1 MIYKAL
7 IIEDSPD
14 FAELL
19 CAILERLGHEGVV
32 VTNRQDALYRLDE
45 EEFDFV
51 LLDLSLPTH
60 EKDTNPLPYVGFELL
75 AHIRKR
81 FDSEMLPVIG
91 MTAYEKS
98 AQTGVQ
104 VMKAGADDYFSKGD
118 TAASP
123 EEKIKLML
131 QSIREDRLHMESKE
145 DEAAARR
152 KPHYVAFQ
160 GDLVFVN
167 GIEIENDKWIEVFQ
181 LLRRL
186 TARSGGGMTAED
198 LAEDLSVHVQP
209 NTVRKW
215 IGNIRDFL
223 AEEHREQELGE
234 LGRNDIIK
242 NPRGKKGY
250 TFNMELCDFSFDCT
264 SETSVGSGLGSL

>member
-1 MIYKAL
+1 MSYKAL

-14 FAELL
+14 FAEIL
-19 CAILERLGHEGVV
+19 CAILRRLGHEGVV

-60 EKDTNPLPYVGFELL
+60 KEDMNPLPYVGFDIL
-75 AHIRKR
+75 AHIRER
-81 FDSEMLPVIG
+81 FDSEKLSVIG

-118 TAASP
+118 TTTSP
-123 EEKIKLML
+123 EDKIKLML
-131 QSIREDRLHMESKE
+131 QSIQRDRLLIESKE
-145 DEAAARR
+145 DEAAVRR
-152 KPHYVAFQ
+152 KQHHIAFQ

-167 GIEIENDKWIEVFQ
+167 DIQIENEKWIEVFQ

-186 TARSGGGMTAED
+186 TARSGGGMTAEAI
-198 LAEDLSVHVQP
+198 AEDISIHVQP
-209 NTVRKW
+209 DTVRRW
-215 IGNIRDFL
+215 ICNIRKFL
-223 AEEHREQELGE
+223 AEQHRKRDLGE
-234 LGRNDIIK
+234 LRIDDIIK
-242 NPRGKKGY
+242 NLRGKNGY
-250 TFNMELCDFSFDCT
+250 TFNMELCDFSF
-264 SETSVGSGLGSL
+264 